1 MPVHADG
8 SVVSSQLLNESRR
21 LPVAFWSERLPAG
34 RLLKYE
40 FRSRLRAARV
50 GEAPAEDA
58 RHALQRLALDAFRLA
73 MLDHLRRRG
82 SNVALATVDRRMAQT
97 AEVMGF
103 TLHAEVVP
111 LP

>member
-1 MPVHADG
+1 M
-8 SVVSSQLLNESRR
+8 VSSQLLDESRR
-21 LPVAFWSERLPAG
+21 LPVAFWSERLLAG

-40 FRSRLRAARV
+40 FRSRLHAARV
-50 GEAPAEDA
+50 DEAPAEDA
-58 RHALQRLALDAFRLA
+58 RYALQRLALDAFRLA
-73 MLDHLRRRG
+73 MLDHLRRGG
-82 SNVALATVDRRMAQT
+82 SNVALATVDRRMART

>member
-1 MPVHADG
+1 
-8 SVVSSQLLNESRR
+8 VSSQLPNESRR

-34 RLLKYE
+34 RLLEYE

-58 RHALQRLALDAFRLA
+58 RHALQRPALEAFRLA
-73 MLDHLRRRG
+73 MLDHLRLGG
-82 SNVALATVDRRMAQT
+82 SDVALATVDRRMAQT